1 MFLVSQIQIAF
12 LIASVRRETTCWDQ
26 AGGTNSRLRISSNV
40 EHFGWIICYEADHS
54 NHSRGIALVVTYQYA
69 GIDLL
74 APLTGTLVLEEN
86 CLKIK
91 TTVPPDRDLI
101 AVLPRG
107 SRVSASGVQFP
118 VQNGGRFIA
127 FSQTFSAQGGFE
139 TLDANAHHIENRTKC
154 NGSAFVVSRIIDDEK
169 TGIS

>member
-1 MFLVSQIQIAF
+1 MKPTIPIILGA
-12 LIASVRRETTCWDQ
+12 L
-26 AGGTNSRLRISSNV
+26 LSSCNTMQSAR
-40 EHFGWIICYEADHS
+40 FP
-54 NHSRGIALVVTYQYA
+54 TYQYA